1 MSDQPLA
8 FAHATVLAART
19 SGEVPVVATFFD
31 EATFTATH
39 VVHDPRTLRSAIID
53 PVLDFDQASGRTSH
67 ASADRVIAH
76 VEAHGLTVDWLLET
90 HAHADHLS
98 AAPYLKERLG
108 GQIVIGAEIRTV
120 QGVFGTVFN
129 EGPAFARDGSQF
141 DLLMEDGNAFKLG
154 EIEAIALHVPGH
166 TPACLAF
173 VIGDA
178 VFVGDTL
185 FMPDYGTARAD
196 FPGGDAR
203 TLYRSIRRLMA
214 LPDDTRVFLCHDYKA
229 TGRDQFVWETTIG
242 AERTANVHV
251 HEGVSEEAFVAMR
264 EARDATLGM
273 PRLILPSIQVNMR
286 AGHLPEPDSNG
297 VRYLRLPVDLL

>member
-39 VVHDPRTLRSAIID
+39 VVHDPRTLRAAIID